1 LIVYRPFIKFK
12 EITGYEISIL
22 GYLLPCFPFE
32 LCSKTQRNQ
41 SQAAFRFKPGR
52 NKKHSPRIFRYDIK
66 PGPEWPNTDAH
77 YWLDTAYV
85 EDPVSGNLQIMV
97 SDPRKPSKTTIP
109 ENNEL
114 PKDTAYVEDP
124 LTGELHIIVMTRT
137 LPSGNWKLYRF
148 ENEQDEEMERLTMQ
162 FDISGS
168 EKSISGNDGC
178 NAYGANI
185 TKLTIYEIAFSPA
198 RSTKRACLLPAK
210 YAEPFYKLLGE
221 ITQYDCT
228 GKIINLKDAKGYTRM
243 QFKKAE

>member
-1 LIVYRPFIKFK
+1 MRYLYLAICCLAFLSSCAQKHNATNHKLPSGLSQEEIKNIAPEFLDTILSQDQNGQIQMRIIVRP
-12 EITGYEISIL
+12 G
-22 GYLLPCFPFE
+22 
-32 LCSKTQRNQ
+32 
-41 SQAAFRFKPGR
+41 
-52 NKKHSPRIFRYDIK
+52 
-66 PGPEWPNTDAH
+66 
-77 YWLDTAYV
+77 LDTAYV

-124 LTGELHIIVMTRT
+124 LTGELHMIVMTRT